1 MDLQP
6 LSRPSPSS
14 VFLCC
19 ATKLASLANSVG
31 RDRSRQYVYTTVNC
45 RVSTRRLPFRANED
59 AQANMFSVIW
69 RHDQL
74 LTMLGGSASE
84 SQPRKRLRLHG
95 TDDLPQVDILV
106 PCCGE
111 PVDVILDTVR
121 AACTMDYP
129 VSSFRVRVLDDG
141 ASTELESAVA
151 ALRTEWPH
159 LFYHTRGRQSGKVFA
174 KAGNMNYAL
183 FTLQE
188 KAPPEFCA
196 IFDADSIP
204 MPHFLRAT
212 LPHLLQTPEA
222 VLLTTRQ
229 YFYNLP
235 SGDPLSQ
242 SRLHFYTCENAEL
255 DRRGLAQDAGS
266 GALFRRQA
274 IIDAG
279 GYPTYSFSEDWQ
291 LSLVLKGL
299 GHRTIQVQEPLQFGL
314 VPTSLDGHIAQRNR
328 WHIGHSQQL
337 RVLMPPTNKTLP
349 RSLQWSIAQNGVF
362 IMAGGLGC
370 LISFAM
376 VPLLLASGQLVPDI
390 SPLLAKAQ
398 FLLAVLHIALTWA
411 YGLLQSAHTGFES
424 FPFSRF
430 ENIWL
435 AGGKIHTFVF
445 YCSVV
450 QLRIVITRSIM
461 VLNGSWTSPST
472 TLFLIFSHPAS
483 LRDRS
488 SLSLI
493 LPLFK
498 MKLTITAHMH
508 AVARFHL
515 LASRP
520 KGSFVTGSSA
530 NSWNRSATPTSF
542 QKLYHNLWHNGIAYS
557 IVVLLATIASIVYS
571 IYTAIT
577 TTDDRLLS
585 RLLTTI
591 AWPPMLHICY
601 LSIVSYW
608 APVSYL
614 LNPPRYPE
622 RKAGLALSETGVVLP
637 SPEVQQAA
645 MVLGKAPV
653 GFYRQCVVVVL
664 VLGGLLLG
672 GLTL

>member
-14 VFLCC
+14 VFL
-19 ATKLASLANSVG
+19 LANSVG
-31 RDRSRQYVYTTVNC
+31 RDRSRQYVAVQQNWRAYTTVNC
-45 RVSTRRLPFRANED
+45 RRLPFRANDVSTRD

-337 RVLMPPTNKTLP
+337 WVSLAVCFHLQWFLMPPTNKTLP
-349 RSLQWSIAQNGVF
+349 RSLQWSIAQNG
-362 IMAGGLGC
+362 ARQQRL
-370 LISFAM
+370 LRHE
-376 VPLLLASGQLVPDI
+376 PLLRQLHQGQDRRARTP
-390 SPLLAKAQ
+390 P
-398 FLLAVLHIALTWA
+398 T
-411 YGLLQSAHTGFES
+411 LLQNKAGEWTQSAWLRPCAIGFRKPAEVAEC
-424 FPFSRF
+424 P
-430 ENIWL
+430 
-435 AGGKIHTFVF
+435 
-445 YCSVV
+445 
-450 QLRIVITRSIM
+450 LR
-461 VLNGSWTSPST
+461 
-472 TLFLIFSHPAS
+472 AAED
-483 LRDRS
+483 LRDGEWHEPEGGEQSARR
-488 SLSLI
+488 
-493 LPLFK
+493 
-498 MKLTITAHMH
+498 
-508 AVARFHL
+508 AVA
-515 LASRP
+515 
-520 KGSFVTGSSA
+520 
-530 NSWNRSATPTSF
+530 
-542 QKLYHNLWHNGIAYS
+542 
-557 IVVLLATIASIVYS
+557 
-571 IYTAIT
+571 
-577 TTDDRLLS
+577 
-585 RLLTTI
+585 
-591 AWPPMLHICY
+591 
-601 LSIVSYW
+601 
-608 APVSYL
+608 
-614 LNPPRYPE
+614 
-622 RKAGLALSETGVVLP
+622 AG
-637 SPEVQQAA
+637 
-645 MVLGKAPV
+645 
-653 GFYRQCVVVVL
+653 
-664 VLGGLLLG
+664 
-672 GLTL
+672 

>member
-1 MDLQP
+1 M
-6 LSRPSPSS
+6 PSKLLHDIQELPPDHR
-14 VFLCC
+14 VVAGQRHRRWLYYV
-19 ATKLASLANSVG
+19 AHLASWTFNLYFVVRLALCFSAVQQDWRVWLTLLVEAVLAN
-31 RDRSRQYVYTTVNC
+31 
-45 RVSTRRLPFRANED
+45 
-59 AQANMFSVIW
+59 IW
-69 RHDQL
+69 RHDEL
-74 LTMLGGSASE
+74 LTVLGGSASQ
-84 SQPRKRLRLHG
+84 SQPRQRLRLHG
-95 TDDLPQVDILV
+95 TDHLPQVDILV

-129 VSSFRVRVLDDG
+129 TASFRVRVLDDG
-141 ASTELESAVA
+141 ASSELESAIA
-151 ALRTEWPH
+151 ALRTEWSH

-188 KAPPEFCA
+188 TAPPEFCA

-212 LPHLLQTPEA
+212 LPHLLQTPDA

-235 SGDPLSQ
+235 AGDPLSQ

-299 GHRTIQVQEPLQFGL
+299 GHRTIQVQEPLQYGL

-337 RVLMPPTNKTLP
+337 RVLMPPTNGTLP
-349 RSLQWSIAQNGVF
+349 RSLQWEIARNGLSIL
-362 IMAGGLGC
+362 AGGVGC
-370 LISFAM
+370 LISFAL
-376 VPLLLASGQLVPDI
+376 VPLLLVSGPLVPDA
-390 SPLLAKAQ
+390 SPLLAKVQ
-398 FLLAVLHIALTWA
+398 FLLAVLHIAVTWA

-435 AGGKIHTFVF
+435 AG
-445 YCSVV
+445 
-450 QLRIVITRSIM
+450 
-461 VLNGSWTSPST
+461 
-472 TLFLIFSHPAS
+472 
-483 LRDRS
+483 
-488 SLSLI
+488 
-493 LPLFK
+493 
-498 MKLTITAHMH
+498 AHIH

-530 NSWNRSATPTSF
+530 NSWNRRATPTSL

-557 IVVLLATIASIVYS
+557 IVVLLATLASIFYS
-571 IYTAIT
+571 IYSAIT
-577 TTDDRLLS
+577 AADDSLRS

-637 SPEVQQAA
+637 SAEVQQAA
-645 MVLGKAPV
+645 LLSGKAPV
-653 GFYRQCVVVVL
+653 GFYRQSVVVGL
-664 VLGGLLLG
+664 VLGGLLVC
-672 GLTL
+672 GLS

>member
-1 MDLQP
+1 M
-6 LSRPSPSS
+6 LSKLLYDIQELPPDHR
-14 VFLCC
+14 VVAGQRHRRLLYYV
-19 ATKLASLANSVG
+19 AHLASWTSNLYLVLRLALCFSAVQQNWRAWLTLLVE
-31 RDRSRQYVYTTVNC
+31 TV
-45 RVSTRRLPFRANED
+45 LAI
-59 AQANMFSVIW
+59 IW

-129 VSSFRVRVLDDG
+129 ISSFRVRVLDDG

-299 GHRTIQVQEPLQFGL
+299 GHRTIQVQEPLQYGL

-376 VPLLLASGQLVPDI
+376 VPLLLASGQLVPDV

-435 AGGKIHTFVF
+435 AG
-445 YCSVV
+445 
-450 QLRIVITRSIM
+450 
-461 VLNGSWTSPST
+461 
-472 TLFLIFSHPAS
+472 
-483 LRDRS
+483 
-488 SLSLI
+488 
-493 LPLFK
+493 
-498 MKLTITAHMH
+498 AHLH

-571 IYTAIT
+571 IYTTIT
-577 TTDDRLLS
+577 TIDDSLLS

-637 SPEVQQAA
+637 NPEVQQAA
-645 MVLGKAPV
+645 MVCGKAPV

-664 VLGGLLLG
+664 VLGGLLLA
-672 GLTL
+672 GLAL

>member
-1 MDLQP
+1 
-6 LSRPSPSS
+6 
-14 VFLCC
+14 
-19 ATKLASLANSVG
+19 
-31 RDRSRQYVYTTVNC
+31 
-45 RVSTRRLPFRANED
+45 
-59 AQANMFSVIW
+59 MFSDIW

-74 LTMLGGSASE
+74 LTLLGGSASDG
-84 SQPRKRLRLHG
+84 QPRQRLRLHG

-129 VSSFRVRVLDDG
+129 TSSFRVRVLDDG
-141 ASTELESAVA
+141 ASTELESAIA
-151 ALRTEWPH
+151 SLRTEWPH

-299 GHRTIQVQEPLQFGL
+299 GHRTIQVQEPLQYGL

-337 RVLMPPTNKTLP
+337 RVLMPPTNKKLP
-349 RSLQWSIAQNGVF
+349 RSLQWSIAWNGVF
-362 IMAGGLGC
+362 IMAGAVGC
-370 LISFAM
+370 LITFAM
-376 VPLLLASGQLVPDI
+376 VPLLLVSGQLVPDV

-398 FLLAVLHIALTWA
+398 FFLAVLHIALTWA

-435 AGGKIHTFVF
+435 AGGKLH
-445 YCSVV
+445 
-450 QLRIVITRSIM
+450 IVCFCFSALHPHIIVARSIM
-461 VLNGSWTSPST
+461 VMKGVWISMPLLCFNIFLTLHPSMK
-472 TLFLIFSHPAS
+472 LEA
-483 LRDRS
+483 
-488 SLSLI
+488 LSC
-493 LPLFK
+493 LPL
-498 MKLTITAHMH
+498 
-508 AVARFHL
+508 
-515 LASRP
+515 
-520 KGSFVTGSSA
+520 
-530 NSWNRSATPTSF
+530 
-542 QKLYHNLWHNGIAYS
+542 
-557 IVVLLATIASIVYS
+557 
-571 IYTAIT
+571 
-577 TTDDRLLS
+577 
-585 RLLTTI
+585 
-591 AWPPMLHICY
+591 
-601 LSIVSYW
+601 
-608 APVSYL
+608 
-614 LNPPRYPE
+614 
-622 RKAGLALSETGVVLP
+622 
-637 SPEVQQAA
+637 
-645 MVLGKAPV
+645 
-653 GFYRQCVVVVL
+653 
-664 VLGGLLLG
+664 
-672 GLTL
+672 